1 MQNSCDL
8 VIKNGS
14 VVIPK
19 VGIVNTN
26 IMIENG
32 KIKDLSKSLNNI
44 SYSKSIDATG
54 KYILPGLI
62 DPHVHYGVYT
72 PIEKAARTE
81 SKSAAIGGITTMIR
95 MLRLYSNYQHNIE
108 NQINTSKKNHIVDFT
123 IHPSILINQHLDDIS
138 CLVNNIGINS
148 FKVYM
153 NLGSNLNNI
162 HMDLNPNEKEI
173 RSGKVKVT
181 DDFLEKI
188 VKITSSFNGML
199 LVHAEDPEIC
209 YTEIKKEIIDKDK
222 GKNINKN
229 KQNNSTLENN
239 EEEDFVRSRINQ
251 SIIGESINKKEEDSN
266 FQSKRKIDTNIN
278 NNKKIIRKIK
288 KDIDKKQH
296 NKEEEEKK
304 ENQILVEEENLLK
317 LWSRCRPTQAEVK
330 SIKKVA
336 ELGRK
341 YNSNIYFVHIGS
353 SAAIDAIIHEKEQ
366 GKCNLYIETCPHYLT
381 HTYDFNDLRGKVVP
395 PLRSKHDV
403 QSVWYALKNGIID
416 TIGTDHVANK
426 LSIKLNPDGDLLETL
441 SGFPGIATMLP
452 VLLSEGVNKGRINL
466 ERVAEVTSYNTSRIF
481 GLYPQKGSIE
491 KDSDADLV
499 IVDLNVTKKVTPDLL
514 KSYSDYTI
522 YDGWNL
528 SGWPIAT
535 IVRGNVVMEN
545 FIVDETFYGYGKFLP
560 RFKS

>member
-8 VIKNGS
+8 LIKNGS

-19 VGIVNTN
+19 VGITNTN

-32 KIKDLSKSLNNI
+32 KIKDLSKSINNI

-54 KYILPGLI
+54 KFILPGLI

-72 PIEKAARTE
+72 PIEHAAKTE
-81 SKSAAIGGITTMIR
+81 SKSAAIGGVTTMIR
-95 MLRLYSNYQHNIE
+95 MLRLYSNYRNNIKK
-108 NQINTSKKNHIVDFT
+108 QIEASEKNHIIDFT
-123 IHPSILINQHLDDIS
+123 IHCSILINQHLDDIPH
-138 CLVNNIGINS
+138 LVRDIGINS

-162 HMDLNPNEKEI
+162 HMDLNPMEEEI
-173 RSGKVKVT
+173 RSGKVEIT

-188 VKITSSFNGML
+188 VKITSSFNSIL
-199 LVHAEDPEIC
+199 LVHAEDPDIC

-222 GKNINKN
+222 NKN
-229 KQNNSTLENN
+229 NKLTQENN
-239 EEEDFVRSRINQ
+239 ENFIVPAGNQQQ
-251 SIIGESINKKEEDSN
+251 SIIGESIKKDNDFPSE
-266 FQSKRKIDTNIN
+266 KKLN
-278 NNKKIIRKIK
+278 NNNNEIRHIK
-288 KDIDKKQH
+288 KDVSKREH
-296 NKEEEEKK
+296 KK
-304 ENQILVEEENLLK
+304 ENQILVETNLLK
-317 LWSRCRPTQAEVK
+317 LWSRCRPSHSEVK
-330 SIKKVA
+330 SIKKMG

-366 GKCNLYIETCPHYLT
+366 GRCNLYIETCPHYLT
-381 HTYDFNDLRGKVVP
+381 HTYEFNDLRGKVVP

-403 QSVWYALKNGIID
+403 QSVWYALRNGIID

-426 LSIKLNPDGDLLETL
+426 LSLKLNPNGDLLESL

-466 ERVAEVTSYNTSRIF
+466 ERVTEVTSYNTSRIF
-481 GLYPQKGSIE
+481 GLYPKKGSIQKE
-491 KDSDADLV
+491 SDADLV
-499 IVDLNVTKKVTPDLL
+499 IVDLNLTKKVTPELL
-514 KSYSDYTI
+514 QSYSDYTI

-545 FIVDETFYGYGKFLP
+545 FKVDETFYGYGKFLP
-560 RFKS
+560 KFKN

>member
-8 VIKNGS
+8 LIKNGS

-19 VGIVNTN
+19 VGITNTN

-32 KIKDLSKSLNNI
+32 KIKDLSKSINNI

-54 KYILPGLI
+54 KFILPGLI

-72 PIEKAARTE
+72 PIEHAAKTE
-81 SKSAAIGGITTMIR
+81 SKSAAIGGVTTMIR
-95 MLRLYSNYQHNIE
+95 MLRLYSNYRNNIKK
-108 NQINTSKKNHIVDFT
+108 QIEASEKNHIIDFT
-123 IHPSILINQHLDDIS
+123 IHCSILINQHLDDIPH
-138 CLVNNIGINS
+138 LVRDIGINS

-162 HMDLNPNEKEI
+162 HMDLNPMEEEI
-173 RSGKVKVT
+173 RSGKVEIT

-188 VKITSSFNGML
+188 VKITSSFNSIL
-199 LVHAEDPEIC
+199 LVHAEDPDIC

-222 GKNINKN
+222 NKN
-229 KQNNSTLENN
+229 NKLTQENN
-239 EEEDFVRSRINQ
+239 ENFIVPAGNQQQ
-251 SIIGESINKKEEDSN
+251 SIIGESIKKDNDFPSE
-266 FQSKRKIDTNIN
+266 KKLN
-278 NNKKIIRKIK
+278 NNNNNNNGIRHIK
-288 KDIDKKQH
+288 KDVSKREH
-296 NKEEEEKK
+296 KK
-304 ENQILVEEENLLK
+304 ENQILVETNLLK
-317 LWSRCRPTQAEVK
+317 LWSRCRPSHSEVK
-330 SIKKVA
+330 SIKKMG

-366 GKCNLYIETCPHYLT
+366 GRCNLYIETCPHYLT
-381 HTYDFNDLRGKVVP
+381 HTYEFNDLRGKVVP

-403 QSVWYALKNGIID
+403 QSVWYALRNGIID

-426 LSIKLNPDGDLLETL
+426 LSLKLNPNGDLLESL

-466 ERVAEVTSYNTSRIF
+466 ERVTEVTSYNTSRIF
-481 GLYPQKGSIE
+481 GLYPKKGSIQKE
-491 KDSDADLV
+491 SDADLV
-499 IVDLNVTKKVTPDLL
+499 IVDLNLTKKVTPELL
-514 KSYSDYTI
+514 QSYSDYTI

-528 SGWPIAT
+528 SGWPITT

-545 FIVDETFYGYGKFLP
+545 FKVDETFYGYGKFLP
-560 RFKS
+560 KFKN

>member
-19 VGIVNTN
+19 VGIINTN

-72 PIEKAARTE
+72 PIESAARTE
-81 SKSAAIGGITTMIR
+81 SQSAAIGGVTTMIR
-95 MLRLYSNYQHNIE
+95 MLRLYSNYRNNIKK
-108 NQINTSKKNHIVDFT
+108 QIDASKRNHIVDFT
-123 IHPSILINQHLDDIS
+123 IHSSILINEHLDDIS
-138 CLVNNIGINS
+138 YLVDDIGINS

-162 HMDLNPNEKEI
+162 HMDLNPMEKEI
-173 RSGKVKVT
+173 RSGKVEIT

-188 VKITSSFNGML
+188 VKITSSFNGIL
-199 LVHAEDPEIC
+199 LVHAEDPDIC
-209 YTEIKKEIIDKDK
+209 YTEIKKEIIDK
-222 GKNINKN
+222 NKN
-229 KQNNSTLENN
+229 KNKNKNKDKKNNSTLENN
-239 EEEDFVRSRINQ
+239 KNFIVPRVNQ
-251 SIIGESINKKEEDSN
+251 SITGESIKKEDRD
-266 FQSKRKIDTNIN
+266 FQSEIKIDN
-278 NNKKIIRKIK
+278 NNKSNNNGNKIIRKIN
-288 KDIDKKQH
+288 DVDKKQH
-296 NKEEEEKK
+296 NK
-304 ENQILVEEENLLK
+304 ENQILVEEKENLLK
-317 LWSRCRPTQAEVK
+317 IWSQCRPTQSEVK

-366 GKCNLYIETCPHYLT
+366 GRCNLYIETCPHYLT

-395 PLRSKHDV
+395 PLRSKYDV

-426 LSIKLNPDGDLLETL
+426 LSLKVNPNGDLLESL

-466 ERVAEVTSYNTSRIF
+466 ERVTEVTSYNTSRIF
-481 GLYPQKGSIE
+481 GLYPQKGSIQKE
-491 KDSDADLV
+491 SDADLV
-499 IVDLNVTKKVTPDLL
+499 IVDLNLTKKVTPDLL
-514 KSYSDYTI
+514 QSYSDYTI

-528 SGWPIAT
+528 CGWPIAT
-535 IVRGNVVMEN
+535 IMRGNVVMEN
-545 FIVDETFYGYGKFLP
+545 FIVDDTFYGYGKFLP
-560 RFKS
+560 RFKH

>member
-8 VIKNGS
+8 LIKNGS

-19 VGIVNTN
+19 VGIINTN

-72 PIEKAARTE
+72 PIENAAKTE

-95 MLRLYSNYQHNIE
+95 MLRLYSNYRNNIKK
-108 NQINTSKKNHIVDFT
+108 QIETSEKNHIIDFT
-123 IHPSILINQHLDDIS
+123 IHCSILINQHLDDIPY
-138 CLVNNIGINS
+138 LVHNIGINS

-162 HMDLNPNEKEI
+162 HMDLNPMEKEI
-173 RSGKVKVT
+173 RSGKVEIT

-188 VKITSSFNGML
+188 VKTISSFKSVL
-199 LVHAEDPEIC
+199 LVHAEDPNIC
-209 YTEIKKEIIDKDK
+209 YTEIKKEIIDKLKD
-222 GKNINKN
+222 
-229 KQNNSTLENN
+229 NNLRLENN
-239 EEEDFVRSRINQ
+239 QNFIDPCYQQIVT
-251 SIIGESINKKEEDSN
+251 GESIKKDSD
-266 FQSKRKIDTNIN
+266 FQGEKKIDN
-278 NNKKIIRKIK
+278 NNNNNNNNDGIINIKDVSKI
-288 KDIDKKQH
+288 QH
-296 NKEEEEKK
+296 K
-304 ENQILVEEENLLK
+304 ENQISVEANVLK
-317 LWSRCRPTQAEVK
+317 LWSRCRPPHSEVK
-330 SIKKVA
+330 SIKKVG

-366 GKCNLYIETCPHYLT
+366 GRCNLYIETCPHYLT

-403 QSVWYALKNGIID
+403 QSVWYALRNGIID

-426 LSIKLNPDGDLLETL
+426 LSLKLNPNGDLLESL

-466 ERVAEVTSYNTSRIF
+466 ERVTEVTSYNASRIF
-481 GLYPQKGSIE
+481 GLYPKKGSIQKE
-491 KDSDADLV
+491 SDADLV
-499 IVDLNVTKKVTPDLL
+499 IVDLDLTKKVTPELL
-514 KSYSDYTI
+514 QSYSDYTI

-560 RFKS
+560 RFKH

>member
-8 VIKNGS
+8 LIKNGS

-19 VGIVNTN
+19 VGITNTN

-32 KIKDLSKSLNNI
+32 KIKDLSKSINNI

-54 KYILPGLI
+54 KFILPGLI

-72 PIEKAARTE
+72 PIEHAAKTE
-81 SKSAAIGGITTMIR
+81 SKSAAIGGVTTMIR
-95 MLRLYSNYQHNIE
+95 MLRLYSNYRNNIKK
-108 NQINTSKKNHIVDFT
+108 QIEASEKNHIIDFT
-123 IHPSILINQHLDDIS
+123 IHCSILINQHLDDIPH
-138 CLVNNIGINS
+138 LVRDIGINS

-162 HMDLNPNEKEI
+162 HMDLNPMEEEI
-173 RSGKVKVT
+173 RSGKVEIT

-188 VKITSSFNGML
+188 VKITSSFNSIL
-199 LVHAEDPEIC
+199 LVHAEDPDIC

-222 GKNINKN
+222 NKN
-229 KQNNSTLENN
+229 NKLTQENN
-239 EEEDFVRSRINQ
+239 ENFIVPAGNQQQ
-251 SIIGESINKKEEDSN
+251 SIIGESIKKDNDFPSE
-266 FQSKRKIDTNIN
+266 KKLN
-278 NNKKIIRKIK
+278 NNNNNNNGIRHIK
-288 KDIDKKQH
+288 KDVSKREH
-296 NKEEEEKK
+296 KK
-304 ENQILVEEENLLK
+304 ENQILVETNLLK
-317 LWSRCRPTQAEVK
+317 LWSRCRPSHSEVK
-330 SIKKVA
+330 SIKKMG

-366 GKCNLYIETCPHYLT
+366 GRCNLYIETCPHYLT
-381 HTYDFNDLRGKVVP
+381 HTYEFNDLRGKVVP

-403 QSVWYALKNGIID
+403 QSVWYALRNGIID

-426 LSIKLNPDGDLLETL
+426 LSFKLNPNSDLLESL

-466 ERVAEVTSYNTSRIF
+466 ERVTEVTSYNTSRIF
-481 GLYPQKGSIE
+481 GLYPKKGSIQKE
-491 KDSDADLV
+491 SDADLV
-499 IVDLNVTKKVTPDLL
+499 IVDLNLTKKVTPELL
-514 KSYSDYTI
+514 QSYSDYTI

-545 FIVDETFYGYGKFLP
+545 FKVDETFYGYGKFLP
-560 RFKS
+560 KFKN

>member
-8 VIKNGS
+8 LIKNGS

-19 VGIVNTN
+19 VGIINTN

-72 PIEKAARTE
+72 PIENAAKTE
-81 SKSAAIGGITTMIR
+81 SKSAAIGGVTTMIR
-95 MLRLYSNYQHNIE
+95 MLRLYSNYRNNIKK
-108 NQINTSKKNHIVDFT
+108 QIEASEKNHIIDFT
-123 IHPSILINQHLDDIS
+123 MHCSILINEHLDDIS
-138 CLVNNIGINS
+138 YLVHNIGINS

-162 HMDLNPNEKEI
+162 HMDLNPKEEQI
-173 RSGKVKVT
+173 RSGKVEIT
-181 DDFLEKI
+181 DEFLEKI
-188 VKITSSFNGML
+188 VKITSSFNGIL
-199 LVHAEDPEIC
+199 LVHAEDPNIC
-209 YTEIKKEIIDKDK
+209 YTEIKKEIIDKDE
-222 GKNINKN
+222 NKD
-229 KQNNSTLENN
+229 NNNNNLTVEHNEN
-239 EEEDFVRSRINQ
+239 FILSGNQ
-251 SIIGESINKKEEDSN
+251 QTITGESIKTDSD
-266 FQSKRKIDTNIN
+266 FESEKKIDN
-278 NNKKIIRKIK
+278 NNNNGIINIK
-288 KDIDKKQH
+288 NGLKRQH
-296 NKEEEEKK
+296 K
-304 ENQILVEEENLLK
+304 ENQILVEANLLK
-317 LWSRCRPTQAEVK
+317 LWSQCRPPHSEVK
-330 SIKKVA
+330 SIKKVG

-353 SAAIDAIIHEKEQ
+353 SAAIDAIIHEKER
-366 GKCNLYIETCPHYLT
+366 GRCNIYIETCPHYLT

-403 QSVWYALKNGIID
+403 QSVWYALRNGIID

-426 LSIKLNPDGDLLETL
+426 LSLKLSPNGDLLESL

-466 ERVAEVTSYNTSRIF
+466 ERVTEVTSYNTSRIF
-481 GLYPQKGSIE
+481 GLYPTKGTIQKE
-491 KDSDADLV
+491 SDADLV
-499 IVDLNVTKKVTPDLL
+499 IVDLDLTKKVTPELL
-514 KSYSDYTI
+514 QSYSDYTI
-522 YDGWNL
+522 YDGWKL
-528 SGWPIAT
+528 SGWPITT

-560 RFKS
+560 KFKH

>member
-8 VIKNGS
+8 LIKNGS

-19 VGIVNTN
+19 VGITNTN

-32 KIKDLSKSLNNI
+32 KIKDLSKSINNI

-54 KYILPGLI
+54 KFILPGLI

-72 PIEKAARTE
+72 PIEHAAKTE
-81 SKSAAIGGITTMIR
+81 SKSAAIGGVTTMIR
-95 MLRLYSNYQHNIE
+95 MLRLYSNYRNNIKK
-108 NQINTSKKNHIVDFT
+108 QIEASEKNHIIDFT
-123 IHPSILINQHLDDIS
+123 IHCSILINQHLDDIPH
-138 CLVNNIGINS
+138 LVRDIGINS

-162 HMDLNPNEKEI
+162 HMDLNPMEEEI
-173 RSGKVKVT
+173 RSGKVEIT

-188 VKITSSFNGML
+188 VKITSSFNSIL
-199 LVHAEDPEIC
+199 LVHAEDPDIC

-222 GKNINKN
+222 NKN
-229 KQNNSTLENN
+229 NKLTQENN
-239 EEEDFVRSRINQ
+239 ENFIVPAGNQQQ
-251 SIIGESINKKEEDSN
+251 SIIGESIKKDNDFPSE
-266 FQSKRKIDTNIN
+266 KKLN
-278 NNKKIIRKIK
+278 NNNNNNNGIRHIK
-288 KDIDKKQH
+288 KDVSKREH
-296 NKEEEEKK
+296 KK
-304 ENQILVEEENLLK
+304 ENQILVETNLLK
-317 LWSRCRPTQAEVK
+317 LWSRCRPSHSEVK
-330 SIKKVA
+330 SIKKMG

-366 GKCNLYIETCPHYLT
+366 GRCNLYIETCPHYLT
-381 HTYDFNDLRGKVVP
+381 HTYEFNDLRGKVVP

-403 QSVWYALKNGIID
+403 QSVWYALRNGIID

-426 LSIKLNPDGDLLETL
+426 LSFKLNPNGDLLESL

-466 ERVAEVTSYNTSRIF
+466 ERVTEVTSYNTSRIF
-481 GLYPQKGSIE
+481 GLYPKKGSIQKE
-491 KDSDADLV
+491 SDADLV
-499 IVDLNVTKKVTPDLL
+499 IVDLNLTKKVTPELL
-514 KSYSDYTI
+514 QSYSDYTI

-545 FIVDETFYGYGKFLP
+545 FKVDETFYGYGKFLP
-560 RFKS
+560 KFKN

>member
-8 VIKNGS
+8 LIKNGS

-19 VGIVNTN
+19 VGITNTN

-32 KIKDLSKSLNNI
+32 KIKDLSKSINNI

-54 KYILPGLI
+54 KFILPGLI

-72 PIEKAARTE
+72 PIEHAAKTE
-81 SKSAAIGGITTMIR
+81 SKSAAIGGVTTMIR
-95 MLRLYSNYQHNIE
+95 MLRLYSNYRNNIKK
-108 NQINTSKKNHIVDFT
+108 QIEASEKNHIIDFT
-123 IHPSILINQHLDDIS
+123 IHCSILINQHLDDIPH
-138 CLVNNIGINS
+138 LVRDIGINS

-162 HMDLNPNEKEI
+162 HMDLNPMEEEI
-173 RSGKVKVT
+173 RSGKVEIT

-188 VKITSSFNGML
+188 VKITSSFNSIF
-199 LVHAEDPEIC
+199 LVHAEDPDIC

-222 GKNINKN
+222 NKN
-229 KQNNSTLENN
+229 NKLTQENN
-239 EEEDFVRSRINQ
+239 ENFIVPAGNQQQ
-251 SIIGESINKKEEDSN
+251 SIIGESIKKDNDFPSE
-266 FQSKRKIDTNIN
+266 KKLN
-278 NNKKIIRKIK
+278 NNNNNNGIRHIK
-288 KDIDKKQH
+288 KDVSKREH
-296 NKEEEEKK
+296 KK
-304 ENQILVEEENLLK
+304 ENQILVETNLLK
-317 LWSRCRPTQAEVK
+317 LWSRCRPSHSEVK
-330 SIKKVA
+330 SIKKMG

-366 GKCNLYIETCPHYLT
+366 GRCNLYIETCPHYLT
-381 HTYDFNDLRGKVVP
+381 HTYEFNDLRGKVVP

-403 QSVWYALKNGIID
+403 QSVWYALRNGIID

-426 LSIKLNPDGDLLETL
+426 LSFKLNPNSDLLESL

-466 ERVAEVTSYNTSRIF
+466 ERVTEVTSYNTSRIF
-481 GLYPQKGSIE
+481 GLYPKKGSIQKE
-491 KDSDADLV
+491 SDADLV
-499 IVDLNVTKKVTPDLL
+499 IVDLNLTKKVTPELL
-514 KSYSDYTI
+514 QSYSDYTI

-528 SGWPIAT
+528 SGWPITT

-545 FIVDETFYGYGKFLP
+545 FKVDETFYGYGKFLP
-560 RFKS
+560 KFKN

>member
-8 VIKNGS
+8 LIKNGS

-19 VGIVNTN
+19 VGIINTN

-72 PIEKAARTE
+72 PIENAAKTE
-81 SKSAAIGGITTMIR
+81 SKSAAIGGVTTMIR
-95 MLRLYSNYQHNIE
+95 MLRLYSNYRNNIKK
-108 NQINTSKKNHIVDFT
+108 QIETSEKNHIIDFT
-123 IHPSILINQHLDDIS
+123 MHCSILINEHLDDIS
-138 CLVNNIGINS
+138 YLVHNIGINS

-162 HMDLNPNEKEI
+162 HMDLNPMEEQI
-173 RSGKVKVT
+173 RSGKVEIT
-181 DDFLEKI
+181 DEFLEKI
-188 VKITSSFNGML
+188 VKITSSFNGIL
-199 LVHAEDPEIC
+199 LVHAEDPNIC

-222 GKNINKN
+222 NKD
-229 KQNNSTLENN
+229 NNNNNLTAEYNENLIL
-239 EEEDFVRSRINQ
+239 SGNQ
-251 SIIGESINKKEEDSN
+251 QTITGESIKTDSD
-266 FQSKRKIDTNIN
+266 FESEKKIDN
-278 NNKKIIRKIK
+278 NNNNGLINIK
-288 KDIDKKQH
+288 NGLKRQH
-296 NKEEEEKK
+296 K
-304 ENQILVEEENLLK
+304 ENQILVEANLLK
-317 LWSRCRPTQAEVK
+317 LWSQCRPPHSEVK
-330 SIKKVA
+330 SIKKVG

-353 SAAIDAIIHEKEQ
+353 SAAIDAIIHEKER
-366 GKCNLYIETCPHYLT
+366 GRCNIYIETCPHYLT

-403 QSVWYALKNGIID
+403 QSVWYALRNGIID

-426 LSIKLNPDGDLLETL
+426 LSLKLNPNGDLLESL

-452 VLLSEGVNKGRINL
+452 VLLSEGVNKGRIDL
-466 ERVAEVTSYNTSRIF
+466 ERVTEVTSYNTSRIF
-481 GLYPQKGSIE
+481 GLYPTKGTIQKE
-491 KDSDADLV
+491 SDADLV
-499 IVDLNVTKKVTPDLL
+499 IVDLNLTKKVTPELL
-514 KSYSDYTI
+514 QSYSDYTI

-528 SGWPIAT
+528 SGWPITT

-560 RFKS
+560 KFKH